1 MLHRRTLLA
10 ATAGLAAPA
19 LVRAQSATTLR
30 FVPQADLASLDP
42 IWTTAYQTRD
52 HAFLVFDTLFG
63 QDGGYRAQPQMLAG
77 FTTAPDGLAWTLTL
91 RDGLRFH
98 DGTPVLARDCVASI
112 RRWGARDSF
121 GQALLAAAAEIAAP
135 DDRTILIRLTR
146 PFSLLPDALGKTP
159 PSPCVIMPER
169 LARTDAFTQ
178 VTEMVGSGPYRFVPD
193 ERVPGDRVVYAK
205 FDGYVPREG
214 APDRTAGGKRAVFDR
229 IEWRIIQDS
238 ATQAAALQRGEVD
251 WVLVPDP
258 ELLPLLRRDAKLV
271 VETQDPTGII
281 ATMRFNQ
288 LQKPFDNAALRRA
301 VVSAVDQADY
311 MIASTSSDTSLWR
324 DKVGYFCPG
333 TPLANDAGMAALT
346 GPRDLA
352 ATKRAIAASGY
363 AGERVVLLAATDIP
377 QTKALGDVTADLFQK
392 IGLNLDVQ
400 SMDWG
405 TLVQRRTKTDPVE
418 AGGWSVLH
426 TSWSGLDQFN
436 PAGNVFLRGNGRKA
450 APGWPDS
457 PALEALRDEWLL
469 ADGLAAQQAIAR
481 RIQAQAF
488 VDVPYVP
495 LGQALR
501 PTAYRGD
508 LRDMVKGLPVF
519 WGVRRG

>member
-146 PFSLLPDALGKTP
+146 PFPLLPDALGKTP

>member
-19 LVRAQSATTLR
+19 LVRAQTATTLR

-42 IWTTAYQTRD
+42 VWTTAYQTRD

-121 GQALLAAAAEIAAP
+121 GQALLAATAEIAAP
-135 DDRTILIRLTR
+135 DDRTILVRLTR
-146 PFSLLPDALGKTP
+146 PFPLLPDALGKTP

-178 VTEMVGSGPYRFVPD
+178 VTEMVGSGPYRFLPD
-193 ERVPGDRVVYAK
+193 ERVPGDRVVYAR
-205 FDGYVPREG
+205 FDGYVPRDG